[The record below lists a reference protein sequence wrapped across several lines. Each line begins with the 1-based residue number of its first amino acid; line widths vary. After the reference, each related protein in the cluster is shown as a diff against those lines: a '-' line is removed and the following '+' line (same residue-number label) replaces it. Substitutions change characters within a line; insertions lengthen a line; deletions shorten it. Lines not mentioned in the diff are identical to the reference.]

1 MEFDSI
7 VAFWAMEGH
16 GPYVWACYAVFIVCL
31 VGLMVWSMRQRRE
44 VISSQRR
51 QAGRTSA
58 RQSAARQASAAASF
72 TPVQPSR
79 D

>member
-7 VAFWAMEGH
+7 AALWAMEGH
-16 GPYVWACYAVFIVCL
+16 GSYVWTCYGTFAIFL
-31 VGLMVWSMRQRRE
+31 VGLMLWSRRQHRAVVNAQRRE
-44 VISSQRR
+44 AVRP
-51 QAGRTSA
+51 
-58 RQSAARQASAAASF
+58 AARQAPAAASF

>member
-7 VAFWAMEGH
+7 AAFWAMEGH
-16 GPYVWACYAVFIVCL
+16 GPYVWACYAVFTVCL
-31 VGLMVWSMRQRRE
+31 VGLMLWSVRQRRT
-44 VISSQRR
+44 VINSQRR
-51 QAGRTSA
+51 QAGRSSSTTQTPA
-58 RQSAARQASAAASF
+58 PASF

>member
-7 VAFWAMEGH
+7 AAFWSMEGH
-16 GPYVWACYAVFIVCL
+16 GPYVWTCYAVFTVCL
-31 VGLMVWSMRQRRE
+31 VGLMVWSMRQRRS
-44 VISSQRR
+44 VINSQRR
-51 QAGRTSA
+51 RAGRSSA
-58 RQSAARQASAAASF
+58 RQAPAAASF